1 MGGITLRIWYKS
13 LIVMESGYSWV
24 FHVYSKDLQVGPLVL
39 KARGA
44 LFLVYVSTA
53 TANGECYEGYVQFA
67 FKTSEKSL
75 MEDYPMYRWMKS
87 VNDPEV
93 YAGYLQKALSPIIIG
108 NPRMKMPQVPNPF
121 GSLSKIK
128 KSSKNYIS
136 KKVANTLMKYSLDTL
151 PDVQFPNL

>member
-1 MGGITLRIWYKS
+1 MDT
-13 LIVMESGYSWV
+13 GYSWV

-53 TANGECYEGYVQFA
+53 TASGECYEGYVQFA

-93 YAGYLQKALSPIIIG
+93 YAGYLQRSLSPIIIG
-108 NPRMKMPQVPNPF
+108 NPRMKIPKIPNPF
-121 GSLSKIK
+121 GSLTKIK
-128 KSSKNYIS
+128 KNSKKYIS
-136 KKVANTLMKYSLDTL
+136 KKVSDTL
-151 PDVQFPNL
+151 QKYALDNLPDLAFPDPFQ